1 MPVVIAKTLMPVVIA
16 FDSPRAPLCPPVY
29 ACVCVYVVCM
39 CDKCAPGYCIY
50 IKGGGGC
57 ACVCVC
63 VCATLTQFVKP
74 PVQIFKFKTNLPAGR
89 QR

>member
-50 IKGGGGC
+50 IKGGGGVC
-57 ACVCVC
+57 LCVCVC
-63 VCATLTQFVKP
+63 LCNVDAVRQASG
-74 PVQIFKFKTNLPAGR
+74 TNLPAGR